1 MIGKVLGHCRVEEK
15 IGEGGMGIVYR
26 AYDELLHRDVALK
39 VVNKSSG
46 LDASTGQ
53 NLLQEARASSS
64 LSHPNICT
72 IHEVGETEGELY
84 IVMELVE
91 GKSLRDLSGQ
101 GGLPPVSELRRGA
114 AVGRGT
120 AGAVLKRLRA
130 ERPNLHA
137 VPADPRT
144 D

>member
-1 MIGKVLGHCRVEEK
+1 MIGKVLGHCRVDEK

-46 LDASTGQ
+46 LDTSTGQ

-72 IHEVGETEGELY
+72 IHEVGETEGLKE
-84 IVMELVE
+84 VA
-91 GKSLRDLSGQ
+91 D
-101 GGLPPVSELRRGA
+101 A
-114 AVGRGT
+114 AS
-120 AGAVLKRLRA
+120 
-130 ERPNLHA
+130 PF
-137 VPADPRT
+137 
-144 D
+144 